1 MVTMAREYQI
11 AIPVIHEFHYIV
23 VASDDDEAIEVAMA
37 EFAKDS
43 RLIKDCRCDDETID
57 EPIIFSDIE
66 RDELIHLR

>member
-1 MVTMAREYQI
+1 MAREYQI

-43 RLIKDCRCDDETID
+43 RLIKDCRCDDEMLE
-57 EPIIFSDIE
+57 EPIVYSDIE

>member
-1 MVTMAREYQI
+1 MDKYLIR
-11 AIPVIHEFHYIV
+11 
-23 VASDDDEAIEVAMA
+23 VAETGTFASTSLVLVEASTLDDA
-37 EFAKDS
+37 EEKALQLAKDS